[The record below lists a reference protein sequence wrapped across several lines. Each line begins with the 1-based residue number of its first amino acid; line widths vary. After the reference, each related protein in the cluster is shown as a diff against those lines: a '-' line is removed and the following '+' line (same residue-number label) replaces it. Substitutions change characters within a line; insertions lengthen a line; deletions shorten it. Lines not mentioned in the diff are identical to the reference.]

1 MMATQMKNALIALSF
16 ALLLLASCA
25 PRAVPQVIPI
35 APDTPVGTEQA
46 ITDIESSMSEAD
58 ALDMEFDT
66 SSLDALEADLAE
78 LDKLDLG

>member
-1 MMATQMKNALIALSF
+1 MAMQMKNALVALSF

-25 PRAVPQVIPI
+25 PRAAPQVIPI
-35 APDTPVGTEQA
+35 TPEAPVGTEQA
-46 ITDIESSMSEAD
+46 ITDIESSVSEAD

-66 SSLDALEADLAE
+66 SSLDSLEADLAE